1 MARGKLRLYLGA
13 APGVGKTY
21 AMLNEGWRRRQRGT
35 DVVIG
40 WVQDHGRPQTD
51 AQIRDL
57 PIFPRRTVEYR
68 GQNFEEMDLEGLLAS
83 RPELVLVDEL
93 AHTNIP
99 GSGNAKRWE
108 DVNDLL
114 EAGINVISTVNLQ
127 HLESLNDVVE
137 RITGVAQQETVP
149 DRVVRAADQIELV
162 DMAPE
167 ALRRRLAHGNVY
179 PPERIDAALG
189 NYFRAGNLTALRELA
204 LLWVAD
210 RVDEELHDYRE
221 RHDIAGAW
229 ETKERVVVSLT
240 GAPASAVLIRRAA
253 RMAMRTKAELVGVH
267 VRTDDGLSSAGV
279 DGLARNRALLD
290 DLGGRYVEVVGAD
303 VAPALVQV
311 ARAQNATQ
319 LVMGATHR
327 SRLSEF
333 VRGSVINSVIRAAGG
348 ALDVHVIA
356 TDAADDGSDEKFDH
370 DHHRASGIPRNRR
383 RLLSPL
389 PARRRLG
396 AVLLG
401 VVGFPLLTLLLT
413 STGTHADL
421 ATALSSYLLLV
432 VAVAATGGV
441 WPAFLAAIVGFL
453 LSNYYFAP
461 PVHTFTIADARDVLA
476 LLIFLVTAGVVSVL
490 VDVAARR
497 STAAIQARSDAQMLA
512 RVAGRLVS
520 PEGNPMPALLEELVV
535 AFRLESAAIL
545 HEGAGSTDSAAW
557 TTVAAAGTAP
567 FPTPAD
573 ASVTL
578 PLTDH
583 DVLALRGPGLSAED
597 RDILAAFAAQLA
609 AALESDRLHAE
620 AAEADSLARAN
631 QLRSALLAAVS
642 HDLRTPLASIKAA
655 SSSLLSDQLQFGP
668 EETSILLHTVD
679 DEADR
684 LSALVENLLDM
695 GRLETGSMEIFSR
708 TTDIEDL
715 IGAALN
721 SLGSRAQSDV
731 VSVDEQMPL
740 IDTDPALVERDVAN
754 LVYNSLLHGAGAPVR
769 VEAGKVAG
777 RVDIRVIDHGPGIRP
792 ADRDVVFRPF
802 QRLGDTQN
810 HTGVGLG
817 LAVSRGFTEAVGGEL
832 ELEDT
837 PGGGCTMVVRL
848 PLPDDHTPTIIDADL
863 DADVVV
869 PDADESAESVDADES
884 AESGGTDQSAESV
897 GTDEAD
903 LSGASG
909 YRGAQVQP

>member
-21 AMLNEGWRRRQRGT
+21 AMLNEGWRRRERGT
-35 DVVIG
+35 DVVVG
-40 WVQDHGRPQTD
+40 WVQEHGRPQTD
-51 AQIRDL
+51 AQLRDL
-57 PIFPRRTVEYR
+57 PVFPRRTIEYR
-68 GQNFEEMDLEGLLAS
+68 GQAFEEMDTEGLLER

-99 GSGNAKRWE
+99 GSARSKRWE
-108 DVNDLL
+108 DVDALL

-167 ALRRRLAHGNVY
+167 ALRRRLAHGNIY

-189 NYFRAGNLTALRELA
+189 NYFRQGNLTALRELA

-221 RHDIAGAW
+221 RHGIAGAW

-240 GAPASAVLIRRAA
+240 GAPGSAVLVRRAA

-267 VRTDDGLSSAGV
+267 VRADDGLTDVGAE
-279 DGLARNRALLD
+279 GLGRNRALLD

-311 ARAQNATQ
+311 ARAENATQ
-319 LVMGATHR
+319 LVLGATHR
-327 SRLSEF
+327 SRLAEA

-356 TDAADDGSDEKFDH
+356 TDGAGGGEADSGADGPAAH
-370 DHHRASGIPRNRR
+370 PAPTRARHRR

-389 PARRRLG
+389 SARRRWA

-401 VVGFPLLTLLLT
+401 VIGFPLLTLLLT
-413 STGTHADL
+413 AAGSHADL
-421 ATALSSYLLLV
+421 ATALSSYLVLV
-432 VAVAATGGV
+432 VAIAATGGV
-441 WPAFLAAIVGFL
+441 WPGALAAVIGFL

-476 LLIFLVTAGVVSVL
+476 LLMFLVTAGVVSVL

-497 STAAIQARSDAQMLA
+497 TAAAVQARSDARMLA

-535 AFRLESAAIL
+535 AFRLESAVIL
-545 HEGAGSTDSAAW
+545 RHGPGDRWSGVASAGPEPVTDP
-557 TTVAAAGTAP
+557 GH
-567 FPTPAD
+567 
-573 ASVTL
+573 ASLTL
-578 PLTDH
+578 PLTDD
-583 DVLALRGPGLSAED
+583 DVLALRGPGLTAED

-609 AALESDRLHAE
+609 TALESDRLHAE

-668 EETSILLHTVD
+668 EETAILLHTVD

-695 GRLETGSMEIFSR
+695 SRIETGAMEVLWRS
-708 TTDIEDL
+708 TDVGDVVDS
-715 IGAALN
+715 ALS
-721 SLGSRAQSDV
+721 SLGPRGQGVTVAV
-731 VSVDEQMPL
+731 EAGLPPV
-740 IDTDPALVERDVAN
+740 DTDPVLLERVVAN
-754 LVYNSLLHGAGAPVR
+754 LVDNALLHGAGRAVR
-769 VEAGKVAG
+769 VEVGGVAG
-777 RVDIRVIDHGPGIRP
+777 RVDVRVVDHGPGIRP
-792 ADRDVVFRPF
+792 VDRDLVFQPF
-802 QRLGDTQN
+802 QRLGDTDTG
-810 HTGVGLG
+810 TGVGLG
-817 LAVSRGFTEAVGGEL
+817 LAVSRGFVEAVGGQL
-832 ELEDT
+832 DLEDT

-848 PLPDDHTPTIIDADL
+848 PGPVDHTDTILDADL
-863 DADVVV
+863 DGDVVV
-869 PDADESAESVDADES
+869 PDD
-884 AESGGTDQSAESV
+884 GGPQPD
-897 GTDEAD
+897 GH
-903 LSGASG
+903 GA
-909 YRGAQVQP
+909 RVEP

>member
-68 GQNFEEMDLEGLLAS
+68 GQPFEEMDLEGLLAR

-99 GSGNAKRWE
+99 GSGNSKRWE

-240 GAPASAVLIRRAA
+240 GSPGSAVLVRRAA

-267 VRTDDGLSSAGV
+267 VRTDDGLSDAGG
-279 DGLARNRALLD
+279 DGLTRNRALLD
-290 DLGGRYVEVVGAD
+290 DLGGRFVEVVGAD

-311 ARAQNATQ
+311 ARAENATQ

-356 TDAADDGSDEKFDH
+356 TDAADSVPEEATHARSHPVAGT
-370 DHHRASGIPRNRR
+370 RNRR
-383 RLLSPL
+383 RILSPL
-389 PARRRLG
+389 SVRRRLA

-401 VVGFPLLTLLLT
+401 FVGFPLLTLLLT
-413 STGTHADL
+413 STGSHADL
-421 ATALSSYLLLV
+421 STALSSYLLLV

-441 WPAFLAAIVGFL
+441 WPGFLAAIVGFL

-476 LLIFLVTAGVVSVL
+476 LAIFLVTAGVVSVL
-490 VDVAARR
+490 VDLAARR
-497 STAAIQARSDAQMLA
+497 TAAAIQARSDARMLA

-520 PEGNPMPALLEELVV
+520 PEGNPLPALLDELVV

-545 HEGAGSTDSAAW
+545 REGPVDAG
-557 TTVAAAGTAP
+557 V
-567 FPTPAD
+567 
-573 ASVTL
+573 
-578 PLTDH
+578 
-583 DVLALRGPGLSAED
+583 
-597 RDILAAFAAQLA
+597 
-609 AALESDRLHAE
+609 
-620 AAEADSLARAN
+620 
-631 QLRSALLAAVS
+631 
-642 HDLRTPLASIKAA
+642 
-655 SSSLLSDQLQFGP
+655 
-668 EETSILLHTVD
+668 
-679 DEADR
+679 
-684 LSALVENLLDM
+684 
-695 GRLETGSMEIFSR
+695 
-708 TTDIEDL
+708 
-715 IGAALN
+715 
-721 SLGSRAQSDV
+721 
-731 VSVDEQMPL
+731 
-740 IDTDPALVERDVAN
+740 
-754 LVYNSLLHGAGAPVR
+754 
-769 VEAGKVAG
+769 
-777 RVDIRVIDHGPGIRP
+777 
-792 ADRDVVFRPF
+792 
-802 QRLGDTQN
+802 
-810 HTGVGLG
+810 
-817 LAVSRGFTEAVGGEL
+817 
-832 ELEDT
+832 
-837 PGGGCTMVVRL
+837 PGGPPR
-848 PLPDDHTPTIIDADL
+848 
-863 DADVVV
+863 
-869 PDADESAESVDADES
+869 
-884 AESGGTDQSAESV
+884 GGRWRRP
-897 GTDEAD
+897 G
-903 LSGASG
+903 
-909 YRGAQVQP
+909 RPP

>member
-1 MARGKLRLYLGA
+1 
-13 APGVGKTY
+13 VGKTY
-21 AMLNEGWRRRQRGT
+21 AMLNEGWRRKERGT
-35 DVVIG
+35 DVVVG
-40 WVQDHGRPQTD
+40 WVQEHGRVQTD
-51 AQIRDL
+51 AQLRDL
-57 PIFPRRTVEYR
+57 PVFPRKSIDYR
-68 GQNFEEMDLEGLLAS
+68 GQAFEEMDLEGLLDRS
-83 RPELVLVDEL
+83 PELVLVDEL

-99 GSGNAKRWE
+99 GSAHAKRWE
-108 DVNDLL
+108 DVGTLL
-114 EAGINVISTVNLQ
+114 DAGINVISTVNLQ

-167 ALRRRLAHGNVY
+167 ALRRRLAHGNIY

-189 NYFRAGNLTALRELA
+189 NYFRQGNLTALRELA

-221 RHDIAGAW
+221 RHDIAGPW

-240 GAPASAVLIRRAA
+240 GAPGSAVLVRRAA

-267 VRTDDGLSSAGV
+267 VRTDDGLADAGSE
-279 DGLARNRALLD
+279 GLGRNRALLD

-311 ARAQNATQ
+311 ARAENATQ
-319 LVMGATHR
+319 LVLGATHR

-356 TDAADDGSDEKFDH
+356 TDASDAPEEDATLPG
-370 DHHRASGIPRNRR
+370 ASGRPRRRRARAGRHRR

-389 PARRRLG
+389 SARRRYA

-413 STGTHADL
+413 STGSHADL
-421 ATALSSYLLLV
+421 ATALSSYLVLV
-432 VAVAATGGV
+432 VAIAATGGV
-441 WPAFLAAIVGFL
+441 WPGALAAIAGFL
-453 LSNYYFAP
+453 LSNYFFAP

-476 LLIFLVTAGVVSVL
+476 LLMFLVTAGVVSVL

-497 STAAIQARSDAQMLA
+497 SAAAVQARSDARMLA

-535 AFRLESAAIL
+535 AFRLESATIL
-545 HEGAGSTDSAAW
+545 RRPAG
-557 TTVAAAGTAP
+557 AAGATGDPWATIASAGP
-567 FPTPAD
+567 DPVRSPED
-573 ASVTL
+573 ASLTL
-578 PLTDH
+578 PLTD
-583 DVLALRGPGLSAED
+583 DAVLALQGPGLSAED

-609 AALESDRLHAE
+609 TALESDRLHAE

-655 SSSLLSDQLQFGP
+655 SSSLLSDQLEFGP
-668 EETSILLHTVD
+668 DETAILLHTVD

-695 GRLETGSMEIFSR
+695 SRLETGAMEVLSR
-708 TTDIEDL
+708 PTDVGDL
-715 IGAALN
+715 VDSALA
-721 SLGSRAQSDV
+721 SLGPRARGVV
-731 VSVDEQMPL
+731 VSVEAAVPL
-740 IDTDPALVERDVAN
+740 VETDPVLVERVIAN
-754 LVYNSLLHGAGAPVR
+754 LVDNALLHGAGKAVR
-769 VEAGKVAG
+769 VEAG
-777 RVDIRVIDHGPGIRP
+777 RVSDWVDLRVIDHGPGIRP
-792 ADRDVVFRPF
+792 ADRDLVFLPF
-802 QRLGDTQN
+802 QRLGDTDN
-810 HTGVGLG
+810 RTGVGLG
-817 LAVSRGFTEAVGGEL
+817 LAVSRGFVEAVGGQL
-832 ELEDT
+832 DLEDT
-837 PGGGCTMVVRL
+837 PGSGCTLVVRL
-848 PLPDDHTPTIIDADL
+848 PVPVDRTPTIIDADVESDVVAPDPAEDGSG
-863 DADVVV
+863 DAD
-869 PDADESAESVDADES
+869 DAPVDD
-884 AESGGTDQSAESV
+884 
-897 GTDEAD
+897 
-903 LSGASG
+903 
-909 YRGAQVQP
+909 AQVHP